1 MAMTSVG
8 SISLFP
14 DCEVREVYAGG
25 EPFAICNVAGEL
37 HAVRGV
43 CPHQGG
49 PLGQGALHG
58 NMLVCPWH
66 AWEFDC
72 LTGEHDYDPSITVE
86 TIPVLVQDNVVSL
99 DIP

>member
-1 MAMTSVG
+1 M
-8 SISLFP
+8 SIIPIGDLSSFP
-14 DCEVREVYAGG
+14 AGEVREVHAAG

-37 HAVRGV
+37 HAVSGV

-49 PLGQGALHG
+49 PLGHGALHG

-72 LTGEHDYDPSITVE
+72 LTGEHDYNPAVTVQ
-86 TIPVLVQDNVVSL
+86 TIPVVVDGDQVAL
-99 DIP
+99 NLP

>member
-1 MAMTSVG
+1 M
-8 SISLFP
+8 SICNIGQISAFP
-14 DCEVREVYAGG
+14 DGDVREVYAGG
-25 EPFAICNVAGEL
+25 EPFAICNVDGQL

-72 LTGEHDYDPSITVE
+72 LTGQHDYDPSITVE
-86 TIPVLVQDNVVSL
+86 TVAVVVNGDQVSL
-99 DIP
+99 DLP

>member
-1 MAMTSVG
+1 MALISIGDLTS
-8 SISLFP
+8 FP
-14 DCEVREVYAGG
+14 SGEVREVLHSG
-25 EPFAICNVAGEL
+25 EPFAICNVDGEL

-58 NMLVCPWH
+58 KMLVCPWH

-72 LTGEHDYDPSITVE
+72 VSGQNDYDADVILEKIAV
-86 TIPVLVQDNVVSL
+86 VVKGNDVSL
-99 DIP
+99 DLP

>member
-1 MAMTSVG
+1 MAVIPVG

-14 DCEVREVYAGG
+14 DGEVREVYVGG
-25 EPFAICNVAGEL
+25 EPFAICNVAGGL
-37 HAVRGV
+37 HALRGV

-72 LTGEHDYDPSITVE
+72 LTGKHDYNPSIVVE
-86 TIPVLVQDNVVSL
+86 TIPVRVMGDAVSL
-99 DIP
+99 DIL

>member
-1 MAMTSVG
+1 MPLFRIG
-8 SISLFP
+8 DISLFP
-14 DCEVREVYAGG
+14 SGEVREVKVSG
-25 EPFAICNVAGEL
+25 EPFAVCNVAGSL
-37 HAVRGV
+37 HAVRGI

-72 LTGEHDYDPSITVE
+72 LTGEHDYNPAVTVE
-86 TIPVLVQDNVVSL
+86 TISVVVKDNEVSL
-99 DIP
+99 VLP